1 MLTRGPFRR
10 PRPSGGVHR
19 MERRVIC
26 GPGPGPGPRG
36 HPDSDPPSEQPESP
50 GPDSEASFSRLT

>member
-26 GPGPGPGPRG
+26 GPGP
-36 HPDSDPPSEQPESP
+36 HPDSPDPPSERQPESP

>member
-10 PRPSGGVHR
+10 PRPSGGGHR
-19 MERRVIC
+19 MERRVIRVC
-26 GPGPGPGPRG
+26 GPGP

>member
-19 MERRVIC
+19 MERRVIRVC
-26 GPGPGPGPRG
+26 GPGP

-50 GPDSEASFSRLT
+50 NPDSEASFSRLT